1 MPTVFHAL
9 NGQSFVRPP
18 GDHDL
23 HNKYGRFETRASR
36 ATKQVDLDM
45 PVMPGRAQDVIFSV
59 NESSIGSFT
68 NIRYA
73 VRPRTG
79 PGHDKP
85 TGRHEW
91 KRLGTPYKDEVG
103 PEWLGCDLAMNTAA
117 PAFVP
122 NPRSRWDS
130 FSEVVLPSLPRP
142 STPPPFPANRR
153 ANGFRR
159 IRKGSFADV
168 DYEKQL
174 PNSSRNAS
182 DPWFVKGRK
191 GKVLAPY
198 AFDRYETP
206 RHFDDPIFV
215 RQRRLVDRAV
225 NIPIF
230 LHERFTSGG
239 GCEANYR
246 STWGSTLKPV
256 SSPTRRPELTAHYEE
271 VSTIGCYVPL
281 SIEVLAICLQP
292 GKVLRRVLTA
302 TGQHPTRSMWTWYP
316 NQMHSP
322 VSAPCTLH
330 PLGLPN
336 GTTASRLALAATS
349 CYSYSSAFSHRAQ
362 RRPLPYPQG
371 VILRR

>member
-1 MPTVFHAL
+1 MH
-9 NGQSFVRPP
+9 S
-18 GDHDL
+18 
-23 HNKYGRFETRASR
+23 KYGRFETRASR
-36 ATKQVDLDM
+36 ATKQVELDM

-59 NESSIGSFT
+59 NESSIGFFT

-91 KRLGTPYKDEVG
+91 NRLGTPYKDEVG
-103 PEWLGCDLAMNTAA
+103 PEWPGCYLAMNTAA
-117 PAFVP
+117 RAFVP
-122 NPRSRWDS
+122 NPRSRSGS

-142 STPPPFPANRR
+142 ATTPPFPANRR

-168 DYEKQL
+168 NYEKQL
-174 PNSSRNAS
+174 PNNSRNAS

-191 GKVLAPY
+191 GKVLAPF
-198 AFDRYETP
+198 AFERHETP

-230 LHERFTSGG
+230 VHERFTSGG
-239 GCEANYR
+239 NCEAYYR

-271 VSTIGCYVPL
+271 VSTSAAPRT
-281 SIEVLAICLQP
+281 SS
-292 GKVLRRVLTA
+292 LRWLHVAPPRL
-302 TGQHPTRSMWTWYP
+302 PTRHHCPAHHRCGSSSSSSP
-316 NQMHSP
+316 FDHDHAGCRSCSHPHAGLHS
-322 VSAPCTLH
+322 
-330 PLGLPN
+330 
-336 GTTASRLALAATS
+336 
-349 CYSYSSAFSHRAQ
+349 SSAASS
-362 RRPLPYPQG
+362 
-371 VILRR
+371 LRLDRCNVGAG